1 MMKLTLLIPA
11 LLLLQQNWMT
21 GQSIPS
27 PTSGAGK
34 LESFEKRLSLKE
46 SSLFSNVPFTNI
58 GPTVCSGRIV
68 DVDVNPSRPTE
79 MYVAYASGGV
89 WYTDNNATSFTPV
102 FDQEAC
108 MTIGDIAVNWSSGV
122 IWVGTGENNS
132 SRSSYSGVGI
142 YKSADKG
149 KTWKHLGLE
158 ESHHIGRIILHP
170 INPNIVHVAC
180 LGALYSDNPSRG
192 VFSTSDGGVT
202 WRHSL
207 FVNATTGAIDM
218 VIDPSNPNALYAA
231 TWERERRAWNF
242 MESGMGTAI
251 YSSTDSGRTWNKLT
265 TAGSGFPSG
274 PGAGRIGLEITRSRN
289 ETTLYAIIDNQ
300 HERRSKEKPDELTK
314 AQLAEMSVDSFLN
327 VKEALLKK
335 YLEENDFPEE
345 YTVDSIRMLVKL
357 DSIKPSALV
366 DYVQTANSKLF
377 ESEITGTEIY
387 KSTDLGKTWQKTH
400 EGYLDN
406 IFYTYGYYFGQIR
419 ASKLNPKKL
428 YIMGVPLLKSED
440 GGATWK
446 SIDADNV
453 HADHHALWVNPRLD
467 GHLISGN
474 DGGLN
479 ISYDDGAHWIKCNQ
493 PAVGQLY
500 SINVDM
506 EKPYNVYGG
515 FQDNGVWV
523 GPSTYQGGVD
533 WHASGHYP
541 YSEIMGGDGMQTA
554 IDTRDNNTVYTGFQ
568 FGNYYKTSREG
579 DSRSKRITPQHK
591 LGERPYRWNWETPI
605 HLSIHNQ
612 DILYMGAE
620 RVFRS
625 FDQGAHF
632 KPISGDLTHGGKE
645 GDVAFGTLVS
655 LHESPLTFGVLYAGS
670 DDGYIHITKDGGNTW
685 KKISDDLPQNLWV
698 SSVQASQHAAGRVYT
713 SLNGYRS
720 DHFESYVY
728 RSEDFGATWVR
739 IGTDLPAEPVN
750 VIKEDP
756 VNPDILYI
764 GTDHSLYISLDRGKT
779 NMVMGN
785 MPFVPVHDL
794 VVHPRDKEIVV
805 ATHGRSIYK
814 ANVEHVQQLKPQH
827 LDSLTCFNEKLSI
840 PYRERWGTRSASWTS
855 YSEPSVTFPVYT
867 RQGGNG
873 KLLVYS
879 DSLLVSERELVLKK
893 GLSYYNYTLEMDSV
907 NIESLQVKI
916 NSNKAK
922 DKDAEDI
929 QVKRADNGKYYL
941 PPGKYTVEVILS
953 NQKSRFLLD
962 VKGKS

>member
-1 MMKLTLLIPA
+1 MKLTFLLSA
-11 LLLLQQNWMT
+11 LFLFQQTWIFS
-21 GQSIPS
+21 QSLPS
-27 PTSGAGK
+27 PTTGAER
-34 LESFEKRLSLKE
+34 LESFQKRLSLKE
-46 SSLFSNVPFTNI
+46 SSLFSNLPFTNI

-89 WYTDNNATSFTPV
+89 WYTDNNATTFTPV

-108 MTIGDIAVNWSSGV
+108 MTIGDIAVNWTSGV

-142 YKSADKG
+142 YKSIDKG

-180 LGALYSDNPSRG
+180 LGALYSDNPNRG

-218 VIDPSNPNALYAA
+218 VMDPSNPNILFTA
-231 TWERERRAWNF
+231 TWERERRAWDF
-242 MESGMGTAI
+242 KESGMGTAI
-251 YSSTDSGRTWNKLT
+251 YSSTDSGRTWDKLT

-274 PGAGRIGLEITRSRN
+274 PGAGRIGLEITKSRN
-289 ETTLYAIIDNQ
+289 ETVLYAIIDNQ

-314 AQLAEMSVDSFLN
+314 AQLAEMTRDSFLE
-327 VKEALLKK
+327 VREPLLKK
-335 YLEENDFPEE
+335 YLEDNDFPEE

-377 ESEITGTEIY
+377 DTEITGTEIY
-387 KSTDLGKTWQKTH
+387 KSTDLGKTWTKSH

-419 ASKLNPKKL
+419 ASKMNPQKL

-453 HADHHALWVNPRLD
+453 HGDHHALWINPRLE

-479 ISYDDGAHWIKCNQ
+479 ISYDDGAHWIKCNH

-500 SINVDM
+500 SISVDM
-506 EKPYNVYGG
+506 DKPYNVYGG

-523 GPSTYQGGVD
+523 GPSTYTAGVE

-541 YSEIMGGDGMQTA
+541 YTEIMGGDGMQTA

-568 FGNYYKTSREG
+568 FGNYYKTSRKG
-579 DSRSKRITPQHK
+579 DSNSKRITPQHK

-612 DILYMGAE
+612 DIVYMGAE

-655 LHESPLTFGVLYAGS
+655 LHESPRTIGVLYAGS
-670 DDGYIHITKDGGNTW
+670 DDGYIHVTTDGGNPWTS
-685 KKISDDLPQNLWV
+685 ISDGLPQDLWV
-698 SSVQASQHAAGRVYT
+698 SSLQASKYSDGRVYV
-713 SLNGYRS
+713 SLNGYRW
-720 DHFESYVY
+720 DHFGSHVY
-728 RSEDFGATWVR
+728 TSDDFGDTWDR
-739 IGTDLPAEPVN
+739 IGLDLPAEPVN

-756 VNPDILYI
+756 ANEDILYV
-764 GTDHSLYISLDRGKT
+764 GTDHGFI
-779 NMVMGN
+779 
-785 MPFVPVHDL
+785 
-794 VVHPRDKEIVV
+794 
-805 ATHGRSIYK
+805 
-814 ANVEHVQQLKPQH
+814 
-827 LDSLTCFNEKLSI
+827 
-840 PYRERWGTRSASWTS
+840 
-855 YSEPSVTFPVYT
+855 
-867 RQGGNG
+867 
-873 KLLVYS
+873 
-879 DSLLVSERELVLKK
+879 
-893 GLSYYNYTLEMDSV
+893 
-907 NIESLQVKI
+907 
-916 NSNKAK
+916 
-922 DKDAEDI
+922 
-929 QVKRADNGKYYL
+929 
-941 PPGKYTVEVILS
+941 
-953 NQKSRFLLD
+953 
-962 VKGKS
+962 